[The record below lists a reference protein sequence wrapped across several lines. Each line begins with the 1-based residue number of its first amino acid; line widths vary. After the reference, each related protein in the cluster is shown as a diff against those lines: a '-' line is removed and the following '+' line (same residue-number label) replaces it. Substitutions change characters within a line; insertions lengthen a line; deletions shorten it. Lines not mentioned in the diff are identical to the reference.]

1 MITLDKTML
10 RYQIALSLVKGL
22 GTKGTRLF
30 LQHIHNL
37 EEAFTHPECI
47 RTALPQLSNR
57 IYHQF
62 LDTAVLGEADR
73 ILCLCES
80 EEITPHFILD
90 EEHYPSRLSECPD
103 APIILYSKGTFEAWD
118 ERHGLSVV
126 GTRGAT
132 SYGKSVTSALIGSLS
147 EQVSGLVIVSGLAY
161 GIDIQA
167 HRSALELGL
176 PTVAVL
182 AHG

>member
-1 MITLDKTML
+1 MIILDKTML

-80 EEITPHFILD
+80 EEITPHFILE
-90 EEHYPSRLSECPD
+90 EEHYPSRLSE
-103 APIILYSKGTFEAWD
+103 
-118 ERHGLSVV
+118 
-126 GTRGAT
+126 
-132 SYGKSVTSALIGSLS
+132 
-147 EQVSGLVIVSGLAY
+147 
-161 GIDIQA
+161 
-167 HRSALELGL
+167 
-176 PTVAVL
+176 
-182 AHG
+182 